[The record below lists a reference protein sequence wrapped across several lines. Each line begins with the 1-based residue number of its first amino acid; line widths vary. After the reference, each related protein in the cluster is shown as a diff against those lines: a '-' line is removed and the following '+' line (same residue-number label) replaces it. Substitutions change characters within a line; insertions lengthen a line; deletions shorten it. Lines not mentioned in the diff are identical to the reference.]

1 MPKTRKATLLTPTID
16 ARLLKVCERLRG
28 LATAIED
35 RYQFGMVHLFT
46 EEFVIQQHKGWT
58 IEVRVT
64 ELEDYM
70 RESLDGAL
78 SPLPPTRSEVKS
90 LLARLLKNCQGVRG
104 IQSPAAP
111 NPDLLEE
118 IEQLLK
124 RFPEHR
130 C

>member
-1 MPKTRKATLLTPTID
+1 MGKIKKATLLTPTID
-16 ARLLKVCERLRG
+16 VRLLKVCERLRG

-70 RESLDGAL
+70 RESLDGPL

-90 LLARLLKNCQGVRG
+90 LLTRLLKNCQGVRG

-111 NPDLLEE
+111 NPALLEE
-118 IEQLLK
+118 VEQLLK
-124 RFPEHR
+124 RFPEK
-130 C
+130 

>member
-1 MPKTRKATLLTPTID
+1 MAKTRKASLLTPTID

-35 RYQFGMVHLFT
+35 RYQFGAVYLFT
-46 EEFVIQQHKGWT
+46 DEFVIQQHKGWT

-64 ELEDYM
+64 ELEDYQ
-70 RESLDGAL
+70 EASLDGQL
-78 SPLPPTRSEVKS
+78 VPLPPTRSEVKS
-90 LLARLLKNCQGVRG
+90 LLTRLLKNCQGVRG

-111 NPDLLEE
+111 NPALLEE
-118 IEQLLK
+118 VEQLLK
-124 RFPEHR
+124 RFPEHG

>member
-1 MPKTRKATLLTPTID
+1 MPKIKKATLLTPTID

-70 RESLDGAL
+70 REPLDGAL

-90 LLARLLKNCQGVRG
+90 LLTRLLKNCQGVRG

-124 RFPEHR
+124 RFPEK
-130 C
+130 

>member
-1 MPKTRKATLLTPTID
+1 MPKTRKAALLTPTID

-35 RYQFGMVHLFT
+35 RYQFGMVHLFA

-70 RESLDGAL
+70 RESLDGSL

-90 LLARLLKNCQGVRG
+90 LLTRLLKNCQGVRG

-111 NPDLLEE
+111 NPALLEE

-124 RFPEHR
+124 RFPEHG